1 MPKAQEKPSGGS
13 SFQIAYPCQ
22 RCPDFMV
29 VKFSRSKHRHMCG
42 RSGAWLEASGV
53 LPCVRRKGGSHD
65 DAA

>member
-1 MPKAQEKPSGGS
+1 MRRTQQTPANKPA
-13 SFQIAYPCQ
+13 FQTAYPCQ

-53 LPCVRRKGGSHD
+53 SPCGRRKGGSHD